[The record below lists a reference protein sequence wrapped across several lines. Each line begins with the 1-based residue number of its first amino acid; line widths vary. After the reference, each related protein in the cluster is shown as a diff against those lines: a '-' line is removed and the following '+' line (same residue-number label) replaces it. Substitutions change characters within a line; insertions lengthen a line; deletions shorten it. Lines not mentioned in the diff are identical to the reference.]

1 MFSSVVRVY
10 YSLSIQTEYLNK
22 KLQNWN
28 QNSRNNPPRKL
39 KVGRGQ
45 FDADVNAMV

>member
-28 QNSRNNPPRKL
+28 QNSRNNPPKL
-39 KVGRGQ
+39 GVGRKQ
-45 FDADVNAMV
+45 FDAGVNAAV